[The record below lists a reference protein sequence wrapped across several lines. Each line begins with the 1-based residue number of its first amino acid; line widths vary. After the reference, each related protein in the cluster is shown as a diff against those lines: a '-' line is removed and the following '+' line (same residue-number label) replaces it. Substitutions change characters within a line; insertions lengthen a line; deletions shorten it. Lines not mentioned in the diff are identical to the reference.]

1 MGRFDSP
8 SGCDRAREQ
17 MSMALDG
24 ELSRRSALGL
34 RAHTSVCSSC
44 RRYRQELGS
53 ITDVLRADRLPQ
65 RQSVAV
71 TVPRVA
77 AVGFAVV
84 CIAVAG
90 AVVTSSG
97 EHPEQGGALQG
108 GQGTPIYDTSVFR
121 IPR

>member
-1 MGRFDSP
+1 
-8 SGCDRAREQ
+8 
-17 MSMALDG
+17 MSVALDG
-24 ELSRRSALGL
+24 ELSRGSALRL

-44 RRYRQELGS
+44 RLYRHELGS
-53 ITDVLRADRLPQ
+53 ITAVLRADRLPQ
-65 RQSVAV
+65 RSSVAV

-84 CIAVAG
+84 SLAVAG
-90 AVVTSSG
+90 AVVKTGSG
-97 EHPEQGGALQG
+97 EHPEQGGAQQG